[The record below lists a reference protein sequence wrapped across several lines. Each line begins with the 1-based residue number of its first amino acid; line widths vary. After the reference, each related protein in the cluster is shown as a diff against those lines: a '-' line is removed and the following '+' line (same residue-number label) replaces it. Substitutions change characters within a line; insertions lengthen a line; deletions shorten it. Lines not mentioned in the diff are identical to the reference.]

1 MGYARHWSV
10 AKDRKLSLPIKSNG
24 TPDFDYMERYI
35 RAMEKVVIADVVK
48 YTDAMILNCKIDK
61 EVSDKLEKFIEDT
74 KMSKTATVEIELT
87 EFIEKY
93 NKTGKI

>member
-1 MGYARHWSV
+1 MIHNILI
-10 AKDRKLSLPIKSNG
+10 KLSPK
-24 TPDFDYMERYI
+24 TI
-35 RAMEKVVIADVVK
+35 RKINRGLFIARASK
-48 YTDAMILNCKIDK
+48 EYKNLNCKIDK

-74 KMSKTATVEIELT
+74 KMSKTATVERALT

>member
-1 MGYARHWSV
+1 
-10 AKDRKLSLPIKSNG
+10 
-24 TPDFDYMERYI
+24 MERASKEY
-35 RAMEKVVIADVVK
+35 KN
-48 YTDAMILNCKIDK
+48 LNYKIDK

-74 KMSKTATVEIELT
+74 KMSKTATVERALT